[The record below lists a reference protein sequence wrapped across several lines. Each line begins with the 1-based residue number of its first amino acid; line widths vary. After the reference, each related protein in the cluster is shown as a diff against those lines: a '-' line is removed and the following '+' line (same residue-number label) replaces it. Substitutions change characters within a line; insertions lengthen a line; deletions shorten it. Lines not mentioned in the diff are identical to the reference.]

1 MRKAEKIA
9 NQLTEFEK
17 NKPFYKVDHIVKG
30 SKPEDDSKPLSM
42 TVRPG
47 VVIKENKQKIGEKEE
62 NEEKRLAVMMIPKK
76 KKRLYSRIMFG
87 KKRKAKEVKKLK
99 AKRQLCESKQS

>member
-1 MRKAEKIA
+1 VRKAEKIT
-9 NQLTEFEK
+9 NQLTQFEK

-42 TVRPG
+42 TVRPS
-47 VVIKENKQKIGEKEE
+47 VVIKENKEKIAEKEE
-62 NEEKRLAVMMIPKK
+62 KLAIMKIPK
-76 KKRLYSRIMFG
+76 KKRLYSKIIFG
-87 KKRKAKEVKKLK
+87 KKRKAKKVKKLK

>member
-1 MRKAEKIA
+1 M
-9 NQLTEFEK
+9 
-17 NKPFYKVDHIVKG
+17 DHIVKG

-42 TVRPG
+42 IVRPS
-47 VVIKENKQKIGEKEE
+47 VVIKENKEKIAEKEE
-62 NEEKRLAVMMIPKK
+62 KLAIMKIPKK
-76 KKRLYSRIMFG
+76 KKRLYSKIMFG

>member
-1 MRKAEKIA
+1 MRKAEKIT
-9 NQLTEFEK
+9 NQLTQFEK

-62 NEEKRLAVMMIPKK
+62 KRLAVMMIPKK
-76 KKRLYSRIMFG
+76 KRLYSKIMFG